1 MQFYI
6 IDCDIKTITNAAESK
21 QTVKFTP
28 KCIAISVEKSA
39 FWNINTT
46 NEIRGYWVNKNDIKT
61 FLTFD
66 NDENL
71 VVSIFF
77 SCLHFYFMKKRN
89 SEDFK
94 GKVFIFDRRYLPW
107 PISGQCSP
115 FIPPTNTTKTKSFL
129 FSGSIKWKHWSEM
142 F

>member
-28 KCIAISVEKSA
+28 KCTAISVEKSA
-39 FWNINTT
+39 FWNVNTT

-61 FLTFD
+61 FLRFD

-71 VVSIFF
+71 MVSIFF
-77 SCLHFYFMKKRN
+77 SYLRFYFMKKEILKILMGKFSFLTDPICLDPFLAN
-89 SEDFK
+89 VHLLYPLQIPPEL
-94 GKVFIFDRRYLPW
+94 KVFYFQ
-107 PISGQCSP
+107 GV
-115 FIPPTNTTKTKSFL
+115 
-129 FSGSIKWKHWSEM
+129 
-142 F
+142 